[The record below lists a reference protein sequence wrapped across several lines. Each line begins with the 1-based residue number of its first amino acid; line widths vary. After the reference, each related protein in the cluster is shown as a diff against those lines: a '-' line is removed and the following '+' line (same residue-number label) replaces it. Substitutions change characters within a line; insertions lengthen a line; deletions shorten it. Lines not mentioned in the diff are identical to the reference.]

1 VVIKSKL
8 KLVCFAV
15 LALHFFNAVS
25 FANLLFQM
33 TATQNTLTVGE
44 EATIGIW
51 ANIEEEPNGLN
62 GLNLWQLDMVAD
74 VPDVVKVKTDG
85 TIPGTEID
93 FIAPSPQDPDGTGW
107 ASVNQDVNDNVFEGN
122 VLGLGATLATMP
134 DDSDTGIGGFTL
146 LVEVTIEGIA
156 SGTVEYDLVDALEMG
171 GGFYGVLRDYFE
183 EEEGNYY
190 DIMDGNLQ
198 FVPGNNV
205 FTVVPEPGSLLIMAL
220 MAGLAL
226 KSRKLGIG
234 R

>member
-1 VVIKSKL
+1 VIKSKL

-107 ASVNQDVNDNVFEGN
+107 ASVNQDLDTNVFEGN

-134 DDSDTGIGGFTL
+134 DDSDTGVGGYTL

-156 SGTVEYDLVDALEMG
+156 SGTVEYDLV
-171 GGFYGVLRDYFE
+171 

>member
-1 VVIKSKL
+1 MIKSKL

-107 ASVNQDVNDNVFEGN
+107 ASVNQDLDTNVFEGN

-134 DDSDTGIGGFTL
+134 DDSDTGVGGYTL